1 MELVRICPACGQENP
16 ASELMCR
23 ECLCLIGNVTPTPRG
38 AGEEASPARE
48 SARDSGDAMAD
59 AAGTV
64 KMSRFLT
71 LLDSSGEEVIVC
83 ESGAVLG
90 RNGVGAEYLQNMPTV
105 SRRHCQIDM
114 GREGWQVRDCGSTN
128 GTWVNGARI
137 EGPTPLGAGDT
148 LSLSQACSLKVK
160 L

>member
-1 MELVRICPACGQENP
+1 MELVRICPACGHDNP

-23 ECLCLIGNVTPTPRG
+23 ECLCFIGNITPTPKG
-38 AGEEASPARE
+38 GVEEASTPRE
-48 SARDSGDAMAD
+48 SARDSGDARED

-64 KMSRFLT
+64 KMSRFLA
-71 LLDSSGEEVIVC
+71 LLDGSGEEVIVC

-90 RNGVGAEYLQNMPTV
+90 RNGVGAEYLQNMLTV
-105 SRRHCQIDM
+105 SRRHCQIDF
-114 GREGWQVRDCGSTN
+114 GPEGWQVRDCGSTN

-137 EGPTPLGAGDT
+137 EGPTPLGSGDT
-148 LSLSQACSLKVK
+148 LSLSQGCSLKVK